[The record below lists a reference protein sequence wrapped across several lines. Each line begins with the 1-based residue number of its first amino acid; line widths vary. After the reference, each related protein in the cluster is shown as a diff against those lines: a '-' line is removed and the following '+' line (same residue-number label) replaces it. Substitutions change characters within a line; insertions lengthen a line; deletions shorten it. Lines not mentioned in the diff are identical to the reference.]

1 MIYLKQ
7 RFINL
12 SLSGQMQEKEEKKE
26 AITFLYDITR
36 NVNNPARLRDI
47 FEESTLI
54 FSKTKNKIFFTI
66 ALVSYLLSKVIQ
78 KPRFRKKIDIITN
91 RSSKYIGEAIKFV
104 NEEKF
109 DLASNSLNEIIKVI
123 KDIDEKDSRYVFD
136 IEEKGKTKI
145 AAVLY
150 AMGFSLE
157 TSVLMTGAQMGDV
170 LNYSGRTKFA
180 DRFGRTISERE
191 RLKIARKLIKKGK

>member
-1 MIYLKQ
+1 
-7 RFINL
+7 
-12 SLSGQMQEKEEKKE
+12 MQEKEGKKE

-36 NVNNPARLRDI
+36 NINNPARLRDI

-78 KPRFRKKIDIITN
+78 KPRFRRKIDVITN
-91 RSSKYIGEAIKFV
+91 RSSKYIGEAVKFV

-123 KDIDEKDSRYVFD
+123 KDVDEKDSRYVFD

-150 AMGFSLE
+150 AIGFSLE

-180 DRFGRTISERE
+180 DRFGKTISERE